1 MLLESNIKQ
10 MIIYFFFFKY
20 FATRI
25 IGYYRI
31 CKEINGLHGKTS
43 DIFFFLVFLDNKH
56 SRDLPKSIMSLGPKL
71 CYKARPNGQL
81 QKISPLKICNESG

>member
-1 MLLESNIKQ
+1 M
-10 MIIYFFFFKY
+10 
-20 FATRI
+20 
-25 IGYYRI
+25 
-31 CKEINGLHGKTS
+31 
-43 DIFFFLVFLDNKH
+43 V